1 MSEAKKK
8 ATPKIR
14 QSQSVRQNVVV
25 KINLADEKRKRRR
38 RKRRAP
44 TQARQR
50 RKPVVRNF
58 YGDPNDGNDVPP
70 RPKFFMTNVGDRQ
83 SRITVNSETGIPNY
97 EAMDRELRQQE
108 LEYRRRRLES
118 LKQGIEDRQDEIPGV
133 EARGQPMSTPEPV
146 IPQEDRQSQESRS
159 QSRGRGDG
167 EGEGEE
173 GRVIPME
180 ALEALPV
187 GEPAEAQLEYFTRD
201 RSSGKYSTRVGSER
215 GRKVSYQEAVALDKK
230 YKELVKADKHALSV
244 SHKVRE
250 ADRAK
255 RQAEADAREK
265 KPRGR
270 PRKKKD

>member
-14 QSQSVRQNVVV
+14 QSQSVRQNVIV

-38 RKRRAP
+38 RKRGAY
-44 TQARQR
+44 QARRR

-70 RPKFFMTNVGDRQ
+70 RPKFYMTNVGDRQ
-83 SRITVNSETGIPNY
+83 ARITVNSETGIPNY

-118 LKQGIEDRQDEIPGV
+118 LQQGLEERKDEIPGV
-133 EARGQPMSTPEPV
+133 EARGQPMSIPEPV
-146 IPQEDRQSQESRS
+146 MPQEDRQSQESRS

-167 EGEGEE
+167 EGEGEAP
-173 GRVIPME
+173 V
-180 ALEALPV
+180 AQAVPV
-187 GEPAEAQLEYFTRD
+187 GEVVETPVKYFNRD
-201 RSSGKYSTRVGSER
+201 RDGKYITRVGSER
-215 GRKVSYQEAVALDKK
+215 GRRMNYQEALAVSKK
-230 YKELVKADKHALSV
+230 YEELEKTDRNALKV
-244 SHKVRE
+244 SHEARRIDRE
-250 ADRAK
+250 K
-255 RQAEADAREK
+255 RQAEEDAREK

-270 PRKKKD
+270 PRKRKD

>member
-70 RPKFFMTNVGDRQ
+70 RPKFYMTNVGDRQ

-108 LEYRRRRLES
+108 LDYRRRRLES
-118 LKQGIEDRQDEIPGV
+118 LEQGLQERKDEIPGV
-133 EARGQPMSTPEPV
+133 EARGQPMSIPEPV
-146 IPQEDRQSQESRS
+146 LPQEDRQSQERRS

-167 EGEGEE
+167 EGEGEAPI
-173 GRVIPME
+173 R
-180 ALEALPV
+180 AALPV
-187 GEPAEAQLEYFTRD
+187 AEEVETPIKYFVRDTR
-201 RSSGKYSTRVGSER
+201 GNYSTRIGPER
-215 GRKVSYQEAVALDKK
+215 GRKMDRGEALAISRK
-230 YKELVKADKHALSV
+230 YEAIEKDQGKHALQV
-244 SHKVRE
+244 SHEVRRF
-250 ADRAK
+250 DRQR

-265 KPRGR
+265 RPRGR
-270 PRKKKD
+270 PRKKNE